1 MTEEEDSRENA
12 SAEVKEIKEKIKA
25 AEGRQKET
33 KQQVDRM
40 TAQIELFD
48 KYSTGLF
55 SAGGQTTTNDLLDHK
70 TIGKACL
77 LILVHGLICIHTVD
91 GMFGYLETFEE
102 RTVRLKVDKDE
113 VNSDDLSIAKELTK
127 VRHSV
132 YQSQWSGIVYQIAC
146 SYNKP

>member
-48 KYSTGLF
+48 RYSTGLF

-70 TIGKACL
+70 TIGKLVCL
-77 LILVHGLICIHTVD
+77 LLVHVHDSICITNLNFLVVKIVQN
-91 GMFGYLETFEE
+91 FLYAFLYNSYTFPE
-102 RTVRLKVDKDE
+102 VLKD
-113 VNSDDLSIAKELTK
+113 
-127 VRHSV
+127 
-132 YQSQWSGIVYQIAC
+132 W
-146 SYNKP
+146 